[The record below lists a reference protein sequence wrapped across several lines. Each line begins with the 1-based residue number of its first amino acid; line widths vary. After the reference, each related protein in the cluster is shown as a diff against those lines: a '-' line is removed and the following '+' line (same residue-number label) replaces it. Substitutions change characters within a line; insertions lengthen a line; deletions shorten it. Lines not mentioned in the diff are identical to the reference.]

1 MSVIDIQIIIL
12 SVLAQHTNDVVRRVS
27 LIELKVMTQ
36 KETKNCNS
44 CIRTSDVNI
53 LYRCKFKESYMC
65 CWSAKIFCM

>member
-44 CIRTSDVNI
+44 FIRTSDVNI
-53 LYRCKFKESYMC
+53 LYRCKFKEFYMC
-65 CWSAKIFCM
+65 SWSAKIFCM